1 MDSETTIN
9 SAIEF
14 ANRAAAMF
22 HPQEVVLFGS
32 QVNGKSNKDSDID
45 IAVVFDLLDN
55 TRLEKAFQLD
65 KLRRNID
72 TRIEPVLVV
81 QKNNDSS
88 GFYNHIKA
96 TGKILYQ
103 E

>member
-1 MDSETTIN
+1 MDSETAIN

-14 ANRAAAMF
+14 ANRAATMF

-32 QVNGKSNKDSDID
+32 QVNGKSNMESDID

-55 TRLEKAFQLD
+55 TRLEKAFQLY

-72 TRIEPVLVV
+72 TRIEPVLV

-96 TGKILYQ
+96 TGKILYR

>member
-1 MDSETTIN
+1 MDSETAIN

-22 HPQEVVLFGS
+22 RPQEVVLFGS
-32 QVNGKSNKDSDID
+32 QVNGKSNMESDID

-55 TRLEKAFQLD
+55 TRLEKAFQLY

-72 TRIEPVLVV
+72 TRIEPVLV

-96 TGKILYQ
+96 TGKILYR

>member
-1 MDSETTIN
+1 MDSETAIN

-32 QVNGKSNKDSDID
+32 QVNGKSNMESDID

-55 TRLEKAFQLD
+55 TRLEKAFQLY

-72 TRIEPVLVV
+72 TRIEPVLV

-96 TGKILYQ
+96 TGKILYR

>member
-1 MDSETTIN
+1 MDSETAIN

-32 QVNGKSNKDSDID
+32 QVNGKPNMESDID

-55 TRLEKAFQLD
+55 TRLEKAFQLY

-72 TRIEPVLVV
+72 TRIEPVLV

-96 TGKILYQ
+96 TGKILYR